1 MSDLKYSIIIPAYN
15 AEGFLARAVDSIKS
29 QDYDSWE
36 IIIVENGSTDNTYEV
51 SCSMASDKIHV
62 FQSDKGVSNARNLGI
77 GKARG
82 EWLIFLDADDE
93 LLPGSLS
100 GIARDISDNSA
111 LISYRYEHNAT
122 SENIVSYQGNER
134 VQTYLIECLKDP
146 TQRCN
151 STAVLFNRHFILENE
166 IRFNSFL
173 SHAEDAVFLLSCI
186 VKAEA
191 ITDVDRS
198 IYRVIPNDNSAV
210 RSMSEQAINSYC
222 NSIREADKVLG
233 DRANNVD
240 NAFRV
245 FAISQLLVILVNGV
259 YGSTSF
265 GESIKKTKELCSR
278 DLFKDAIEKVDVTG
292 LPTSRRVTMTLL
304 KKQMY
309 TLVGVII
316 KIRIKQ
322 KKSSR

>member
-1 MSDLKYSIIIPAYN
+1 MSDVIFSIIIPAYN
-15 AEGFLARAVDSIKS
+15 AASFIKRAVNCITT
-29 QDYDSWE
+29 QDFDAWE
-36 IIIVENGSTDNTYEV
+36 ILVIENGSTDDTFNVASSLT
-51 SCSMASDKIHV
+51 SDKVKV
-62 FQSDKGVSNARNLGI
+62 FQSEKGVSSARNLGI
-77 GKARG
+77 EKAEG
-82 EWLIFLDADDE
+82 DWLIFLDADDE

-100 GIARDISDNSA
+100 GMAGDIDSKAA
-111 LISYRYEHNAT
+111 LISYRYEHNVT
-122 SENIVSYQGNER
+122 SEKKTTYHGKEQ
-134 VQTYLIECLKDP
+134 VQAYLVECLNDP
-146 TQRCN
+146 TQRGN
-151 STAVLFNRHFILENE
+151 STAVLFNRQFITDNN
-166 IRFNSFL
+166 IRFDSNL
-173 SHAEDAVFLLSCI
+173 SHAEDAVFLVNSI
-186 VKAEA
+186 VKAKD

-210 RSMSEQAINSYC
+210 RSMSEQGIDSYC
-222 NSIREADKVLG
+222 NSIREADKVLKNIS
-233 DRANNVD
+233 DKVD

-265 GESIKKTKELCSR
+265 GAAVKKTKELCSR

-304 KKQMY
+304 KKHMY
-309 TLVGVII
+309 SLVGVII